1 MKNGIHIVIQ
11 IFCFFT
17 VINVF
22 TQLKNPNVVFIMCD
36 DLNDY
41 QGIFGGHPQAKTPNI
56 DKLASSGIRFINAQ
70 TNVPVCQP
78 SRNSLFTGA
87 VSYTHLRAHETN

>member
-1 MKNGIHIVIQ
+1 MKYGQ
-11 IFCFFT
+11 YIFLTSFYFFILT
-17 VINVF
+17 NLF
-22 TQLKNPNVVFIMCD
+22 TQLNKPNVVFIMCD

-56 DKLASSGIRFINAQ
+56 DKLASSGIRFKNAQ

-78 SRNSLFTGA
+78 S
-87 VSYTHLRAHETN
+87 